1 MVKMGVDNSPISG
14 YNKKAVNSIH
24 MGGWNMNLK
33 FLKKRLLKA
42 FGIGLAVIAAL
53 YLLPSLFATVVT
65 YFVMGKWINSFDN
78 LQDWFHKYPF
88 ILLGTASVCL
98 LWSIAPPAAKMKRVE
113 MDAAEYKPIRIIETA
128 AGILGLIALFSLA
141 KYVYAV
147 TKSKELFIFITVVL
161 IAGTVLYTI
170 YSFFTPEGK
179 AETKKNPQVIIG
191 MWIGM
196 WILTFAVLL
205 IPFRPISGGFSLP
218 SFSLFHEEKAEAN
231 VVTDSIDITIDP
243 FRSNAYLAKCTIR
256 NTGNADAKYVSATL
270 YYYDASGVKQIG
282 SFEDIDRLAA
292 GKSYSF
298 TLRFSVHNDMFY
310 PYGVR
315 DPYLDINY
323 LSDS

>member
-1 MVKMGVDNSPISG
+1 
-14 YNKKAVNSIH
+14 
-24 MGGWNMNLK
+24 MNPK

-42 FGIGLAVIAAL
+42 LGIGLAVIAAL
-53 YLLPSLFATVVT
+53 YLFPLLFATVIT
-65 YFVMGKWINSFDN
+65 YFVNGRLPDISDG
-78 LQDWFHKYPF
+78 LQDFFRVYPPLPC
-88 ILLGTASVCL
+88 ILSITIGMCL
-98 LWSIAPPAAKMKRVE
+98 SWAIKPYTAKMQRAE
-113 MDAAEYKPIRIIETA
+113 MDAAEYKPIRIIETTV
-128 AGILGLIALFSLA
+128 GILIWIAIPSIIR
-141 KYVYAV
+141 YGYAV
-147 TKSKELFIFITVVL
+147 TKSQELLVIMTAGVV
-161 IAGTVLYTI
+161 AGVLFYTI
-170 YSFFTPEGK
+170 HSFSTPKGK
-179 AETKKNPQVIIG
+179 AEAKKNPWLIICA
-191 MWIGM
+191 WIV
-196 WILTFAVLL
+196 TFVVLL